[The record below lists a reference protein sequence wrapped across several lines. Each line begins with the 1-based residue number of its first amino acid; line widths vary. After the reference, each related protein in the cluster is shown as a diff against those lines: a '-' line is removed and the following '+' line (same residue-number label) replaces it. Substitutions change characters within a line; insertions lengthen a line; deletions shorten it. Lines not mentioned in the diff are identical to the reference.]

1 LKKSRFSFLVLISVV
16 LMLALAAPAQAA
28 TVVVP
33 GLPPV
38 AVPDPPY
45 SGAVLHLPFD
55 EGSGNVTYNA
65 VDPTVN
71 GTIYGAQWVPGKL
84 GYALDFDG
92 VNDLVQ
98 INDVNI
104 NTSFSISAWIKINEH
119 KNWNGIVSHGKW
131 SWENGSFVF
140 HVKGDGKL
148 TLGTTDRSGEYKYMF
163 GNSYPQTGVF
173 QHVVATFDCQS
184 NTGSIYINGVLD
196 KSGTLVCP
204 QSPQDNFINVGWL
217 SGESYF
223 NGTID
228 EVYIFSRAL
237 SHQEI
242 QLLYQRGASHRLDVA
257 PNLRQITVP
266 RLDLGSS
273 SAAAKVSFEIST
285 SAADALIPIP
295 AGAVDVSAPWAYS
308 IDGKVLQ
315 IDDNRYV
322 NATSVN
328 VSIPLRVESHVVEDL
343 PNELVLDEDKSYT
356 YVRQVAIHNPSDVSV
371 LASLSVP
378 DTLGFADLRLNGAAM
393 GKINGSFV
401 SSALLSPGETK
412 VLNLTATVPLAKQE
426 VDFSAT
432 FDDFLSITSFNSS
445 EAFLESAAEGKVETR
460 AKVVRIDASNLG
472 NRSVV
477 LPLGVKVKDVIEAQA
492 LTGSKELLTV
502 REGKDGKA
510 EVVVPASAFEG
521 DELAKTAEVKIL
533 YNRKP
538 SLLERLGL
546 ASLASLIEKIKS
558 ILGGG

>member
-1 LKKSRFSFLVLISVV
+1 MKKSRFSFLVLISVV

-65 VDPTVN
+65 LN
-71 GTIYGAQWVPGKL
+71 LSEYGTIYGGEQWVPGKL
-84 GYALDFDG
+84 GYALEFSGDG
-92 VNDLVQ
+92 SDYVTLETTYTLTEWTVLLWANVTQPTSWWQ
-98 INDVNI
+98 IVGAGGAGYLMFHTFGNKLY
-104 NTSFSISAWIKINEH
+104 FRSISGTYYGGFGTYDEGVMGFYAFTAENNTIKAY
-119 KNWNGIVSHGKW
+119 KNG
-131 SWENGSFVF
+131 
-140 HVKGDGKL
+140 
-148 TLGTTDRSGEYKYMF
+148 
-163 GNSYPQTGVF
+163 
-173 QHVVATFDCQS
+173 
-184 NTGSIYINGVLD
+184 
-196 KSGTLVCP
+196 
-204 QSPQDNFINVGWL
+204 NFIGSKAVDDTTLNVRDICKKIGN
-217 SGESYF
+217 F
-223 NGTID
+223 NANETLICD
-228 EVYIFSRAL
+228 ELIVFNRAL
-237 SHQEI
+237 TDQEI
-242 QLLYQRGASHRLDVA
+242 QLIYQRGASHRLDVQ

-273 SAAAKVSFEIST
+273 SATAKVSFEIST

-295 AGAVDVSAPWAYS
+295 AAAVDVSAPWAYT
-308 IDGKVLQ
+308 IDGKVLT

-343 PNELVLDEDKSYT
+343 PDELILDEDWSYT

-378 DTLGFADLRLNGAAM
+378 DTLGFADLRLDGAAM

-412 VLNLTATVPLAKQE
+412 VINITASVPLAKQE
-426 VDFSAT
+426 VEFPAT
-432 FDDFLSITSFNSS
+432 FDDFLSIRSFNSS
-445 EAFLESAAEGKVETR
+445 EAFLESAIQGKVETR

-502 REGKDGKA
+502 REGKDGRA

-521 DELAKTAEVKIL
+521 DELGKTAEVKIL